1 MCLSHLYQNRR
12 HEGGIQDTGLYL
24 TNSTKVVKIE
34 NKLKCLQKQMSLCN
48 NLGSDQVRHKP
59 VCTVTEAG
67 KKLELSDLKRRIV
80 LSMLRKQ
87 RR

>member
-1 MCLSHLYQNRR
+1 MPTKANEPV
-12 HEGGIQDTGLYL
+12 HEKT
-24 TNSTKVVKIE
+24 
-34 NKLKCLQKQMSLCN
+34 N

-67 KKLELSDLKRRIV
+67 KKLELSDLKRRRIV